1 MNLLKSKIIL
11 FGFTFALLSCS
22 TAKVISTEKTE
33 ISPGVSNSELYFR
46 FIIEMNTNTET
57 YFKSIFLN
65 STEIKTFSVIDALNN
80 LQSDS
85 EKLYPKGNYLLQ
97 FEVPKEKAFKTNYD
111 EVKLVIEQDGKTIL
125 LTSKVKTFKTLKL
138 R

>member
-1 MNLLKSKIIL
+1 MELLRSTGIL
-11 FGFTFALLSCS
+11 FGITFVLLSCS
-22 TAKVISTEKTE
+22 SAKVISTEKTE

-46 FIIEMNTNTET
+46 FIIEIKTNTET
-57 YFKSIFLN
+57 YFKSISLN

-85 EKLYPKGNYLLQ
+85 KKLFPKGNYLLQ
-97 FEVPKEKAFKTNYD
+97 FEVPKEKSFKTKKD

-125 LTSKVKTFKTLKL
+125 LISKFDTFKRLKL